1 MIGTRS
7 AKITRFVHDDDYD
20 LCLRIGELIELSEV
34 RDSGPPMILARLSEG
49 AWFPQDIIET
59 IRLGLIGGG
68 MHPQQAKKLTERAVQ
83 SGYLLDYQT
92 VALEALYAAMVGVPA
107 DAPETG
113 DDEPGEPQAP
123 TTESAT

>member
-1 MIGTRS
+1 MKGTRS
-7 AKITRFVHDDDYD
+7 AKITRFIHDDDYD
-20 LCLRIGELIELSEV
+20 LCLHIGELIELSEV
-34 RDSGPPMILARLSEG
+34 RDCGPPAILSRLSEG

-68 MHPQQAKKLTERAVQ
+68 LHPQQAKKLTERAVQ

-92 VALEALYAAMVGVPA
+92 VALEALYAAMVGVP
-107 DAPETG
+107 DDLPEAG
-113 DDEPGEPQAP
+113 DDEPGEPQTP

>member
-1 MIGTRS
+1 MKGTRS
-7 AKITRFVHDDDYD
+7 AKITRFIHDDDYD

-34 RDSGPPMILARLSEG
+34 RDSGPPVILSRLSEG

-68 MHPQQAKKLTERAVQ
+68 LHPQQAKRLTERAVQ
-83 SGYLLDYQT
+83 SGYLIDYQA
-92 VALEALYAAMVGVPA
+92 VALEALYAAMVGVP
-107 DAPETG
+107 DDLPEVG
-113 DDEPGEPQAP
+113 DDEPGEQQTP